1 MNNLWEMFL
10 KGGIMMIPLM
20 ITSVIGL
27 AVFIERLFF
36 LQRKKILKP
45 EIVEAVETFKK
56 LEDIE
61 KIVSVMDKKE
71 GPFINILK
79 AALENRGRPREE
91 VKEIIVDSGRHEA
104 RSLEKGLAVL
114 ETIAGISPLMGLL
127 GTVLGMIKVFNVVS
141 QQGLGQTKAL
151 SGGISEALV
160 TTVVGLFI
168 AIPALIAYNY
178 FDHKVN
184 DIILEIEKYSAKVI
198 DKISK

>member
-1 MNNLWEMFL
+1 MSNLWEMFL

-20 ITSVIGL
+20 ITSVIGF

-91 VKEIIVDSGRHEA
+91 VKEIITDSGRHEA

>member
-1 MNNLWEMFL
+1 MSNLWEMFL

-20 ITSVIGL
+20 ITSVIGF

-79 AALENRGRPREE
+79 AALE
-91 VKEIIVDSGRHEA
+91 
-104 RSLEKGLAVL
+104 
-114 ETIAGISPLMGLL
+114 
-127 GTVLGMIKVFNVVS
+127 
-141 QQGLGQTKAL
+141 
-151 SGGISEALV
+151 
-160 TTVVGLFI
+160 I
-168 AIPALIAYNY
+168 AIFRCL
-178 FDHKVN
+178 
-184 DIILEIEKYSAKVI
+184 
-198 DKISK
+198 